1 MYHLPEQDQEQ
12 LMMRATEC
20 LDEGS
25 SIEDKIKMAR
35 HMYDLW
41 SEQLKREPHIHQLI
55 EKLEGCLENSR
66 EAMLELGIVETCKHC
81 DEEEGGSCC
90 GAGLENKFDTFLLLI
105 NLLLGVS
112 LPEGHRRL
120 DSCYLL
126 TDKGCTLKVRLVLC
140 VDFLCHKILNTMSHG
155 DLIRLQQV
163 SGDELTTGFMLYDA
177 LKKFMRNTRHWQAS
191 EKVSG
196 TAPNVIPDE
205 TKSRSG
211 IH

>member
-1 MYHLPEQDQEQ
+1 MYHLPEQDREQ

-20 LDEGS
+20 LDEGL
-25 SIEDKIKMAR
+25 SIEDKIKIAR
-35 HMYDLW
+35 HMYDSW
-41 SEQLKREPHIHQLI
+41 SEQLKREPHIYELI

-66 EAMLELGIVETCKHC
+66 EAMLELGIVETCTHC

-140 VDFLCHKILNTMSHG
+140 VDYLCPKILSALSH
-155 DLIRLQQV
+155 DKVIRLQNI
-163 SGDELTTGFMLYDA
+163 SGEELVTAFMLYDA
-177 LKKFMRNTRHWQAS
+177 IKTFMRKIS
-191 EKVSG
+191 
-196 TAPNVIPDE
+196 PDI
-205 TKSRSG
+205 S
-211 IH
+211 